1 MRYHSRSV
9 TGQAS
14 RANNDH
20 AGAACDGDGVFFIV
34 TDGTSRRGSGQ
45 LAECFLSDMLAAHAT
60 QMEQGGYSAEPGA
73 VEHLL
78 GSMLLDFHASLPA
91 DQAGAICYLIGLVAH
106 GRLTIAYEGD
116 CTCGIVTLAGAI
128 EWLTPPHCKA
138 NWRRDRSHYELA
150 QDPARNSVTRCL
162 KINRVPNP
170 DFVCCALDT
179 VERLIFVTD
188 GFWADLTQAQQS
200 SLLAAPD
207 SDFSVGDDD
216 VTWIDVQ
223 LGQRD

>member
-1 MRYHSRSV
+1 MRYHSRSI

-14 RANNDH
+14 RENNDY
-20 AGAACDGDGVFFIV
+20 AGAIFDGDSGFFV
-34 TDGTSRRGSGQ
+34 VADGISRRGSGQ
-45 LAECFLSDMLAAHAT
+45 LAESFVSGMLAAHST
-60 QMEQGGYSAEPGA
+60 QMEQGSYPAEPAA
-73 VEHLL
+73 VESLL
-78 GSMLLDFHASLPA
+78 DSILADFHASLPA
-91 DQAGAICYLIGLVAH
+91 DQTGAICYLIGLVAH
-106 GRLTIAYEGD
+106 GRLTVAYEGD
-116 CTCGIVTLAGAI
+116 CSCGIVTPAGAI
-128 EWLTPPHCKA
+128 EWITPPHCKA
-138 NWRRDRSHYELA
+138 NWRRDRSHCELA

-170 DFVCCALDT
+170 DFVWCALEA
-179 VERLIFVTD
+179 VERLVFVTD
-188 GFWADLTQAQQS
+188 GFWADLTQVQQS

>member
-14 RANNDH
+14 RANNDC
-20 AGAACDGDGVFFIV
+20 AGATCEGDSGFFV
-34 TDGTSRRGSGQ
+34 VADGTSRHGSGQ
-45 LAECFLSDMLAAHAT
+45 LAESFVSGMLAAHST
-60 QMEQGGYSAEPGA
+60 QMEQGNYPAEPAA
-73 VEHLL
+73 VERLL
-78 GSMLLDFHASLPA
+78 GSILSDFHASLPA

-116 CTCGIVTLAGAI
+116 CSCGIVTLAGTI
-128 EWLTPPHCKA
+128 EWITPPHCKA
-138 NWRRDRSHYELA
+138 NWRRDRSHCELA

-162 KINRVPNP
+162 KVNRGPNP
-170 DFVCCALDT
+170 DFVCCALDA

-188 GFWADLTQAQQS
+188 GFWADLTQVQQS

-216 VTWIDVQ
+216 VTWIDVR
-223 LGQRD
+223 LGPQG

>member
-1 MRYHSRSV
+1 MRYLSRSI

-14 RANNDH
+14 RANNDY
-20 AGAACDGDGVFFIV
+20 AGATCEGDGGFFVV

-45 LAECFLSDMLAAHAT
+45 LAESFVSGMLAAHST
-60 QMEQGGYSAEPGA
+60 QMEQGSYPAEPAA
-73 VEHLL
+73 VERLL
-78 GSMLLDFHASLPA
+78 GSILADFHASLPA
-91 DQAGAICYLIGLVAH
+91 DQAGAI
-106 GRLTIAYEGD
+106 
-116 CTCGIVTLAGAI
+116 
-128 EWLTPPHCKA
+128 EWITPPHCKA
-138 NWRRDRSHYELA
+138 NWRRDRSHCELE

-170 DFVCCALDT
+170 DFVWCGLDA
-179 VERLIFVTD
+179 VERLVFVTH

-223 LGQRD
+223 LGRRD